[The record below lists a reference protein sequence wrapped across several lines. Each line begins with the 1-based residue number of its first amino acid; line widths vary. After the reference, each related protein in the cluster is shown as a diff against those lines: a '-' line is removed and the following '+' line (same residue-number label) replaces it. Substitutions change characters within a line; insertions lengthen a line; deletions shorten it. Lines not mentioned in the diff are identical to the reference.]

1 MLKMN
6 PGANVSPYHDQ
17 VVARNASQEHYRKIC
32 IGKHYQKLENLK
44 KIDLNSIKVNFQKEE
59 NFQEGLRLAHKKN
72 ITFQR
77 YQKDLKINR
86 ENQKIMSKLI
96 EIQRGKLLNVPK
108 ATSPQNSLYYDNIA
122 LKSVDYN
129 PVKIERSF
137 RNNSMMELSQ
147 RTGKR

>member
-1 MLKMN
+1 
-6 PGANVSPYHDQ
+6 
-17 VVARNASQEHYRKIC
+17 
-32 IGKHYQKLENLK
+32 
-44 KIDLNSIKVNFQKEE
+44 
-59 NFQEGLRLAHKKN
+59 
-72 ITFQR
+72 
-77 YQKDLKINR
+77 
-86 ENQKIMSKLI
+86 MSKLL